1 MQYSDIV
8 SPQAQGLGNPITS
21 CDQLIATDQR
31 LYLLK
36 QSKNRLAFYISNYC
50 LFLYVI
56 CKLICFSPV
65 KFKRTLSAS
74 YVTVHTFVQY
84 EFNTF
89 PRIERLSFVISL
101 KYYLLHIK
109 QYQAY

>member
-8 SPQAQGLGNPITS
+8 PLQAQGLGNPITS

-50 LFLYVI
+50 LIYYYI
-56 CKLICFSPV
+56 IIMY
-65 KFKRTLSAS
+65 SAS
-74 YVTVHTFVQY
+74 YVMHFKLYTIVHY

-89 PRIERLSFVISL
+89 PRTLVIC
-101 KYYLLHIK
+101 H
-109 QYQAY
+109 